1 MWQSDARPDSKANLA
16 PALVNRRQL
25 LRLCRT
31 RYSSLLNRLGS
42 RSRINSIED
51 RGTNKDG
58 EKEGDYIHA
67 YTKEQRLPATDCIE
81 G

>member
-1 MWQSDARPDSKANLA
+1 MINRA
-16 PALVNRRQL
+16 PALIDRRQL
-25 LRLCRT
+25 RRLSGA
-31 RYSSLLNRLGS
+31 RYGSLLNRLGS

-51 RGTNKDG
+51 GRTHEDG

-67 YTKEQRLPATDCIE
+67 YAKEQRLPAADCIE